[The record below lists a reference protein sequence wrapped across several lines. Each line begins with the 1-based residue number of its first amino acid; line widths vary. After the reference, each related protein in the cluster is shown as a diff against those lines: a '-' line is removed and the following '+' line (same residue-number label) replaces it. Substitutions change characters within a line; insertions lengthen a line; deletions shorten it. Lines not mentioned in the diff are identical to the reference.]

1 MKKIIILFIALI
13 SFFSATINSNA
24 ATNYI
29 YIGDTIEGARV
40 QLHTDTMNFSM
51 GMERLINRTTGE
63 LVYCIEPGIHLYD
76 GDYTKTTY
84 ISKISEMLSEEEWD
98 YLKLLTYYG
107 YGYENRTDLKWY
119 VVTQFMVWDYMLR
132 DKGEI
137 YFINSSGAKINS
149 YDKEIKE
156 ILKDIENHNII
167 PSFTNENSSNSYL
180 KIRTG
185 KETTLTDENNVLS
198 KFDVEC
204 NDVNAILKKEDN
216 KLTFKSNSTAIVS
229 LYFYHHDD
237 SKRDGALFYKSS
249 SQTVISRNTFF
260 TPVYLNA
267 EMTYPTVKIKKS
279 SAEDVGLSVG
289 GAKYNIYRK
298 NNTLYKSIT
307 LGSDG
312 TYTLSN
318 FPSGEYY
325 LTEEIAPYGYQLN
338 TEKTYFTV
346 TTEDLEINLQ
356 EKPIK
361 KEIIIEKYLE
371 NVDGNLELEDDAIFE
386 LYEKA
391 SNRFISTIK
400 TDKYGKMKLNLPYGT
415 YILKQINGRD
425 GYAYIL
431 DYEFKI
437 NEKSTLSTRIILKN
451 KAIFGSL
458 EINKL
463 DSDSKLILDSASFKI
478 KNVKTGRYL
487 LFKGKETIKTKDG
500 KIILDKIPYG
510 EYMLEE
516 IDPPVGYLKG
526 NDINFEI
533 KAQDEAI
540 ILNVIN
546 NKITGSVEISK
557 LDKETSDLILEKAI
571 FKIKNVK
578 TKEYLK
584 WENNELLETT
594 DGKIKI
600 DNLDYGDYE
609 LEEVISPK
617 GYLKGKSIKFK
628 IRNDREVIFLDFLN
642 EKITGNLEIAKKSQN
657 TKDLIMNETVFK
669 IKDLNKRKYLYF
681 NGSAEIKT
689 LEGKISIKNISFG
702 NYLLEEVYPPT
713 GYLTGEPIF
722 FSIKDDRE
730 TVFLEVFNKKI
741 EGGVEIHKIDKDT
754 KELILDEVTFKI
766 KDKETNKYLI
776 FGENEE
782 ITTVDGIIKLEGI
795 PYGKYEL
802 EEISPPFN
810 YKKASSTFFEIT
822 ENEKIILIEVD
833 NEKKTGSLTI
843 KKLDTDTLKPLGN
856 VLFAIF
862 KNDGTLLDEY
872 KTNEEGIIEL
882 NNLEIGKYLIKEI
895 ATLEDYELCD
905 EVIEVEI
912 KEGIKSI
919 VSITN
924 RFIIEVPSTGVN
936 EFLISLLVSTA
947 MILIGSIICH
957 EKKNH

>member
-29 YIGDTIEGARV
+29 YIGETIEGVRV

-51 GMERLINRTTGE
+51 GMEKLINRTTDE

-204 NDVNAILKKEDN
+204 NDVNAILKKEGN

-229 LYFYHHDD
+229 IYFYHHDD

-260 TPVYLNA
+260 NPVYLNV

-279 SAEDVGLSVG
+279 PTEDVGLSVG

-346 TTEDLEINLQ
+346 TTEDLEIDLQ

-371 NVDGNLELEDDAIFE
+371 NVDGSLELEDDATFE

-391 SNRFISTIK
+391 TSRFISTIK
-400 TDKYGKMKLNLPYGT
+400 TDKYGKIKLNLPYST
-415 YILKQINGRD
+415 YILKQTSGRD
-425 GYAYIL
+425 GYAFIS
-431 DYEFKI
+431 DYEFTI
-437 NEKSTLSTRIILKN
+437 NEKSTPTTRTILKN

-463 DSDSKLILDSASFKI
+463 DSESKLILDSASFKI
-478 KNVKTGRYL
+478 KNVKTDRYL

-526 NDINFEI
+526 NDINFEV

-609 LEEVISPK
+609 LEEVISPI

-642 EKITGNLEIAKKSQN
+642 EKITGNIEIIKKNKN
-657 TKDLIMNETVFK
+657 TNDLIMHETVFK
-669 IKDLNKRKYLYF
+669 IKALNKGEYLYF
-681 NGSAEIKT
+681 NGSTEIKT
-689 LEGKISIKNISFG
+689 LEGKISIKEVSFG
-702 NYLLEEVYPPT
+702 NYLLEEVHAPT

-810 YKKASSTFFEIT
+810 YKKGSSTFFEIT

-895 ATLEDYELCD
+895 ATLEDYELYD

-924 RFIIEVPSTGVN
+924 RFIVEVPPTGVN